1 MNFHSDTGF
10 LPLTPHI
17 HPWVKDLLKKKEVLA
32 KRIKEEDSPINI
44 HSLEPF
50 VENIQSFQKVFQKY
64 ELNHC
69 IYFAR
74 KANKCISLAKKA
86 FDYGQG
92 VDTASFREL
101 KQCLDAGIPAKALL
115 VTAAVKNRKL
125 LELAVENQVTVVI
138 DNRDEYQLLN
148 HIAQEMQKEVTVVIR
163 VSGFILNQ
171 KLLHSRFGFSM
182 NEAQDLIEE
191 LHRQDGLLKYIGLH
205 FHLNGYAVDE
215 RVAAIEQCIELIDRL
230 QNEGIMTYSLDI
242 GGGFLVNYLKDHS
255 QWEAFQSELKLAV
268 QGQRSPLTYQND
280 SLGIIK
286 TAIGIQGEPLVYPY
300 SNANYREL
308 FLDRILKSD
317 SEIFHKPIHKLIKQ
331 RNLELR
337 IEPGRSLVDQAGVTV
352 AAVVFRKWDTSGELL
367 IGLEMNRSQLRS
379 SSADF
384 LLDPIH
390 ICLKSDDKK
399 QKTCYGFLVGEYC
412 LEQELILKRKLKFE
426 KFPEVGDLIVFP
438 NTAGYMMHFFESEAH
453 QFKLAE
459 NLFYD
464 RKEEILRS
472 DREILSKSLT

>member
-1 MNFHSDTGF
+1 MNFHSDKGY
-10 LPLTPHI
+10 LPMTPHI
-17 HPWVKDLLKKKEVLA
+17 HPWISELLEKKEQL
-32 KRIKEEDSPINI
+32 KEKIQEEDSPVNI

-64 ELNHC
+64 GLNHC

-74 KANKCISLAKKA
+74 KANKCISFAKKA
-86 FDYGQG
+86 VDYGQG

-101 KQCLDAGIPAKALL
+101 KQCLDAGISSKVLL

-138 DNRDEYQLLN
+138 DNRDEYQLLSQ
-148 HIAQEMQKEVTVVIR
+148 IAEEKQRKIAVVVR
-163 VSGFILNQ
+163 VSGFTLNQ
-171 KLLHSRFGFSM
+171 KLLHSRFGFSLI
-182 NEAQDLIEE
+182 EAQDMIEE
-191 LHRQDGLLKYIGLH
+191 LHRQNGWLDYTGLH
-205 FHLNGYAVDE
+205 FHLNGYSVDE
-215 RVAAIEQCIELIDRL
+215 RVAAIEQCIELIDRIES
-230 QNEGIMTYSLDI
+230 EGIATSSLDI
-242 GGGFLVNYLKDHS
+242 GGGYLVNYLQDHA
-255 QWEAFQSELKLAV
+255 QWLTFQSELKLAV
-268 QGQRSPLTYQND
+268 LGQRSPLTYQNE
-280 SLGIIK
+280 SLGTIK
-286 TAIGIQGEPLVYPY
+286 TDLGIQGEPLVYPY
-300 SNANYREL
+300 SNTNYREL

-390 ICLKSDDKK
+390 ICFKSDNK
-399 QKTCYGFLVGEYC
+399 QQEIFYGFLVGAYC

-453 QFKLAE
+453 QFNLAQ

-464 RKEEILRS
+464 REEGILRADEETS
-472 DREILSKSLT
+472 S

>member
-1 MNFHSDTGF
+1 MNFHSDTDF
-10 LPLTPHI
+10 LPLTPQI
-17 HPWVKDLLKKKEVLA
+17 HPWIFELLEKKDLLAE
-32 KRIKEEDSPINI
+32 RIKEEDSPLNI

-50 VENIQSFQKVFQKY
+50 VENIQSFQAVFQKY
-64 ELNHC
+64 GLRSC

-74 KANKCISLAKKA
+74 KANKCISFAQQA
-86 FDYGQG
+86 FKCGQG

-101 KQCLDAGIPAKALL
+101 KQCLDAGIPAKVLL

-138 DNRDEYQLLN
+138 DNRDEYQFLN
-148 HIAQEMQKEVTVVIR
+148 QIAEEKQKEVTVVVR
-163 VSGFILNQ
+163 VSGFRLNE

-182 NEAQDLIEE
+182 IGAQDLIKE
-191 LHRQDGLLKYIGLH
+191 LHYQEGLLNYVGLH
-205 FHLNGYAVDE
+205 FHLNGYAVEE

-230 QNEGIMTYSLDI
+230 QNEGIETNSLDI
-242 GGGFLVNYLKDHS
+242 GGGFLVNYLQDHT
-255 QWEAFQSELKLAV
+255 QWEVFKSELKLAV
-268 QGQRSPLTYQND
+268 LGQRSPLTYQND

-286 TAIGIQGEPLVYPY
+286 TDIGIQGEPLVYPY

-317 SEIFHKPIHKLIKQ
+317 SEILHKPIHELIKQ

-390 ICLKSDDKK
+390 LSLKSEHGPEE
-399 QKTCYGFLVGEYC
+399 TFYGFLVGAYC

-426 KFPEVGDLIVFP
+426 KFPEVGDLLVFP

-453 QFKLAE
+453 QFNLAQ

-464 RKEEILRS
+464 REEEILRS
-472 DREILSKSLT
+472 DEMISSKS